1 MATKDKKTKR
11 KRPQGELDKVP
22 SKYDLPVQLRLR
34 RAILEG
40 DALLVKRI
48 AKKYPKYLHNPDFD
62 DKSNTSLHLAAILGN
77 LEVVKLLVSLGHDSC
92 EPDIAFMDFDGAPG
106 ISLNTDSSTP
116 LHLAAANSHADCADY
131 LATVFK
137 HSIDWQDKNGATALM
152 LASQSSNISSQT
164 SNTSSLV
171 PPRQRPRASS
181 SASNPASFEDTSTVS
196 KLIKRGASL
205 TMADSAGNTVL
216 HYASAWGNLKTFRL
230 LISAGAPPLARNHAK
245 CAPADYALS
254 VQAAAYCRSLVTEY
268 ERAKKGQHDQDKL
281 SLKVRSND
289 IPPGDSHL
297 SPISPASGLRPKMSL
312 DSQRTAQSYG
322 IGGVR
327 LVSQDESDQEN
338 ELRPSVSWSNP
349 GTPI

>member
-1 MATKDKKTKR
+1 
-11 KRPQGELDKVP
+11 
-22 SKYDLPVQLRLR
+22 
-34 RAILEG
+34 
-40 DALLVKRI
+40 
-48 AKKYPKYLHNPDFD
+48 
-62 DKSNTSLHLAAILGN
+62 SNTSLHLAAILGN

-92 EPDIAFMDFDGAPG
+92 VPDITFMDFDCAPG
-106 ISLNTDSSTP
+106 VSLNTDSSTP

-131 LATVFK
+131 LAFCFK
-137 HSIDWQDKNGATALM
+137 QTIDWQDNNGATPLM
-152 LASQSSNISSQT
+152 LASQSANISSQT

-181 SASNPASFEDTSTVS
+181 SASNPTSFEDTSTVS

-205 TMADSAGNTVL
+205 TLADSVGNTVL

-230 LISAGAPPLARNHAK
+230 LVSAGAPPLTRNHAK
-245 CAPADYALS
+245 CTPADYALS
-254 VQAAAYCRSLVTEY
+254 IQAASYCRSLVAEY
-268 ERAKKGQHDQDKL
+268 ERARKGQYEQQHGKP

-289 IPPGDSHL
+289 IPPAQFGGDSHL

-312 DSQRTAQSYG
+312 DSQRTAQTHG

-327 LVSQDESDQEN
+327 LVSQDESDHEN
-338 ELRPSVSWSNP
+338 DLRPSVSWSNP

>member
-1 MATKDKKTKR
+1 MRAR
-11 KRPQGELDKVP
+11 YSFHG
-22 SKYDLPVQLRLR
+22 LRW
-34 RAILEG
+34 
-40 DALLVKRI
+40 
-48 AKKYPKYLHNPDFD
+48 
-62 DKSNTSLHLAAILGN
+62 
-77 LEVVKLLVSLGHDSC
+77 
-92 EPDIAFMDFDGAPG
+92 APG

-268 ERAKKGQHDQDKL
+268 ERAKKGQHDQDKP